1 MEEIDSKNASSLKL
15 PQMSERQAILYFG
28 KGGNNPLNSNN
39 AEIANQV
46 VEYHKYWLHK
56 KKMNENAHPK
66 EVLEERKRLYQ
77 LSLKEYIPIK
87 KNIYIDRK
95 KKSNYDYEDGL
106 QCSCKPNYFTSAEI
120 EEILRTQYK
129 DRTEDELFGCREKCM
144 NRAIYLEC
152 DENCPCGESCRNRA
166 FQRQEYADV
175 YPIKTENRGCRS

>member
-1 MEEIDSKNASSLKL
+1 MEELDSKKGSSLKL

-95 KKSNYDYEDGL
+95 KKE
-106 QCSCKPNYFTSAEI
+106 
-120 EEILRTQYK
+120 
-129 DRTEDELFGCREKCM
+129 
-144 NRAIYLEC
+144 
-152 DENCPCGESCRNRA
+152 
-166 FQRQEYADV
+166 
-175 YPIKTENRGCRS
+175 